1 MKLLHKI
8 HAQPD
13 HIRELI
19 AGACTVVVV
28 VIISMV
34 WFHSFKQNLYTMLNP
49 DQQVQNQ
56 FYANVSKP
64 QSIFASIGHTIKDTF
79 AAISDTF
86 GNIKAGSQMINVES
100 GNNANGGKGSAHT
113 LPVSGNR

>member
-1 MKLLHKI
+1 MKWLHKI

-34 WFHSFKQNLYTMLNP
+34 WFHSFKQNLYTLLNP
-49 DQQVQNQ
+49 DQQVQDQ
-56 FYANVSKP
+56 FYANASESK
-64 QSIFASIGHTIKDTF
+64 SIFASIGQTIKDTF

-86 GNIKAGSQMINVES
+86 GNIKAGSQTINVQS
-100 GNNANGGKGSAHT
+100 GNTVNAGKGSAHA
-113 LPVSGNR
+113 LPVSGNK